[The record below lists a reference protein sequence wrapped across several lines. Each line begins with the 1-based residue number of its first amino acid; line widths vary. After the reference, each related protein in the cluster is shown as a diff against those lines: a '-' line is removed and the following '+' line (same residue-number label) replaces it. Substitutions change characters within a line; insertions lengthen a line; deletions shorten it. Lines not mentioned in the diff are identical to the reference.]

1 MCHPCALRVAF
12 FDYDNFSIF
21 ATDFGYINNM
31 SKHRGLLISGGVALL
46 ALGGVWL
53 YTKYGDRGASD
64 KEVTATTERVVR
76 PVDSLS
82 SSLSVDEAEELI
94 AEANNEVPVYDLYKD
109 YYTNNMIFEDVEAP
123 FNQGSEPLSQFI
135 DRFREDAAF
144 QRDRTSLGEGSSTPD
159 FGKLQIAIAP
169 PDSTYF
175 FAAWREL
182 APNEAA
188 FCKGYLGSEMIE
200 EYLFGRKDS
209 QSPWMLID
217 YFRADDAIF

>member
-1 MCHPCALRVAF
+1 MTLT
-12 FDYDNFSIF
+12 DYDNFSIF

-31 SKHRGLLISGGVALL
+31 WKHRGLLISGGVALL

-53 YTKYGDRGASD
+53 YTKYGDRGAND
-64 KEVTATTERVVR
+64 KEVVAATERVVR

-109 YYTNNMIFEDVEAP
+109 YYTNNMIFEDAEAP

-135 DRFREDAAF
+135 DRFREDAVF
-144 QRDRTSLGEGSSTPD
+144 QRARTSLGEGSSTPD

>member
-1 MCHPCALRVAF
+1 MAF
-12 FDYDNFSIF
+12 TDYDNFSIF

>member
-1 MCHPCALRVAF
+1 
-12 FDYDNFSIF
+12 
-21 ATDFGYINNM
+21 
-31 SKHRGLLISGGVALL
+31 
-46 ALGGVWL
+46 
-53 YTKYGDRGASD
+53 
-64 KEVTATTERVVR
+64 
-76 PVDSLS
+76 
-82 SSLSVDEAEELI
+82 
-94 AEANNEVPVYDLYKD
+94 
-109 YYTNNMIFEDVEAP
+109 MIFEDAEAP

-135 DRFREDAAF
+135 DRFREDAVF
-144 QRDRTSLGEGSSTPD
+144 QRARTSLGEGSSTPD

>member
-1 MCHPCALRVAF
+1 MAF
-12 FDYDNFSIF
+12 TDYDNFSIF

-31 SKHRGLLISGGVALL
+31 WKHRGLLISGGVALL

-53 YTKYGDRGASD
+53 YTKYRDGGGSD
-64 KEVTATTERVVR
+64 KEITTTTERVVR

-109 YYTNNMIFEDVEAP
+109 YYTNNMIFEDAEAP

-135 DRFREDAAF
+135 DRFREDATF
-144 QRDRTSLGEGSSTPD
+144 QRARTSLGEGSSTPD

>member
-1 MCHPCALRVAF
+1 MTLT
-12 FDYDNFSIF
+12 DYDNLGIF
-21 ATDFGYINNM
+21 ATDFQYFNNM

-64 KEVTATTERVVR
+64 KEITATTEQVVR

-109 YYTNNMIFEDVEAP
+109 YYTNNMIFEDAEAP

-135 DRFREDAAF
+135 DRFREDATF
-144 QRDRTSLGEGSSTPD
+144 QRARTSLGEGSSTPD

>member
-1 MCHPCALRVAF
+1 MTLT
-12 FDYDNFSIF
+12 DYDNFSIF

-31 SKHRGLLISGGVALL
+31 WKHRGLLISGGVALL

-53 YTKYGDRGASD
+53 YTKYGDRGAND
-64 KEVTATTERVVR
+64 KEVVAATERVVR

-94 AEANNEVPVYDLYKD
+94 AEANNEVPVYDLYND
-109 YYTNNMIFEDVEAP
+109 YYTNNMIFEDAEAP

-135 DRFREDAAF
+135 DRFREDAVF
-144 QRDRTSLGEGSSTPD
+144 QRARTSLGEGSSTPD

>member
-1 MCHPCALRVAF
+1 MAF
-12 FDYDNFSIF
+12 TDYDIFSIF
-21 ATDFGYINNM
+21 ATDFQYFNTM

-53 YTKYGDRGASD
+53 YTKYRDGGGSD
-64 KEVTATTERVVR
+64 KEITTTTERVVR

-135 DRFREDAAF
+135 DRFREDATF
-144 QRDRTSLGEGSSTPD
+144 QRARTSLGEGSSTPD

>member
-1 MCHPCALRVAF
+1 MAF
-12 FDYDNFSIF
+12 TDYDNFSIF

-135 DRFREDAAF
+135 DRFREDATF
-144 QRDRTSLGEGSSTPD
+144 QRARTSLGEGSSTPD

>member
-1 MCHPCALRVAF
+1 
-12 FDYDNFSIF
+12 
-21 ATDFGYINNM
+21 M
-31 SKHRGLLISGGVALL
+31 SKHRGLLISGGVALI

-53 YTKYGDRGASD
+53 YTKYRDGGSD
-64 KEVTATTERVVR
+64 KEIVATTDQVVR
-76 PVDSLS
+76 PVDSLPTR
-82 SSLSVDEAEELI
+82 LSVDEAEELI
-94 AEANNEVPVYDLYKD
+94 AIANDEVPLYDLYKD
-109 YYTNNMIFEDVEAP
+109 YYTNNMIFEDAEAP

-135 DRFREDAAF
+135 ARFREDTAF
-144 QRDRTSLGEGSSTPD
+144 QRARTSLDEASSTPD

-209 QSPWMLID
+209 QSHWMLID

>member
-1 MCHPCALRVAF
+1 MGWPF
-12 FDYDNFSIF
+12 IDYDNFSIF
-21 ATDFGYINNM
+21 ATDFQYFNTM

-64 KEVTATTERVVR
+64 KEITTTMERVVR

-135 DRFREDAAF
+135 DRFREDATF
-144 QRDRTSLGEGSSTPD
+144 QRARTSLGEGSSTPD

>member
-1 MCHPCALRVAF
+1 
-12 FDYDNFSIF
+12 
-21 ATDFGYINNM
+21 M

-53 YTKYGDRGASD
+53 YTKYGDRGAND
-64 KEVTATTERVVR
+64 KEVVATTERVVR

-135 DRFREDAAF
+135 DRFREDATF
-144 QRDRTSLGEGSSTPD
+144 QRARTSLGEGSSTPD

>member
-1 MCHPCALRVAF
+1 MPKRRSIKAVNRYLN
-12 FDYDNFSIF
+12 YFS
-21 ATDFGYINNM
+21 
-31 SKHRGLLISGGVALL
+31 
-46 ALGGVWL
+46 
-53 YTKYGDRGASD
+53 
-64 KEVTATTERVVR
+64 
-76 PVDSLS
+76 
-82 SSLSVDEAEELI
+82 
-94 AEANNEVPVYDLYKD
+94 
-109 YYTNNMIFEDVEAP
+109 
-123 FNQGSEPLSQFI
+123 
-135 DRFREDAAF
+135 RFREDAVF
-144 QRDRTSLGEGSSTPD
+144 QRARTSLGEGSSTPD

-217 YFRADDAIF
+217 YFRADDAISDGVVVPAIGCATTRVD

>member
-1 MCHPCALRVAF
+1 MGF
-12 FDYDNFSIF
+12 TDYDNFSIF

-64 KEVTATTERVVR
+64 KEIVTTTERVVR

-135 DRFREDAAF
+135 DRFREDATF
-144 QRDRTSLGEGSSTPD
+144 QRARTSLGEGSSTPD

>member
-1 MCHPCALRVAF
+1 MAF

-21 ATDFGYINNM
+21 ATDFQYFNNM

-64 KEVTATTERVVR
+64 KEITTTMERVVR

-94 AEANNEVPVYDLYKD
+94 AEANNEVPLYDLYKD
-109 YYTNNMIFEDVEAP
+109 YYTNNMIFEDAEAP

-135 DRFREDAAF
+135 DRFREDATF
-144 QRDRTSLGEGSSTPD
+144 QRARTSLGEGSSTPD

-217 YFRADDAIF
+217 YSRADDAIF

>member
-1 MCHPCALRVAF
+1 MTLT
-12 FDYDNFSIF
+12 DYDNFSIF

-31 SKHRGLLISGGVALL
+31 WKHRGLLISGGVALL

-53 YTKYGDRGASD
+53 YTKYGDRGAND
-64 KEVTATTERVVR
+64 KEVVAATERVVR

-109 YYTNNMIFEDVEAP
+109 YYTNNMIFEDAEAP

-135 DRFREDAAF
+135 GRFREDAVF
-144 QRDRTSLGEGSSTPD
+144 QRARTSLGEGSSTPD

>member
-1 MCHPCALRVAF
+1 MAF
-12 FDYDNFSIF
+12 TDYDNFSIF

-31 SKHRGLLISGGVALL
+31 WKHRGLLISGGVALL

-53 YTKYGDRGASD
+53 YTKYRDGGGSD
-64 KEVTATTERVVR
+64 KEITTTTERVVR

-109 YYTNNMIFEDVEAP
+109 YYTNNMIFEDAEAP

-144 QRDRTSLGEGSSTPD
+144 QRARTSLGEGSSTPD

>member
-1 MCHPCALRVAF
+1 MAF
-12 FDYDNFSIF
+12 TDYDNFSIF

-31 SKHRGLLISGGVALL
+31 WKHRGLLISGGVALL

-53 YTKYGDRGASD
+53 YTKYRDRSASD
-64 KEVTATTERVVR
+64 KEVAATTERVVR

-135 DRFREDAAF
+135 DRFREDATF
-144 QRDRTSLGEGSSTPD
+144 QRARTSLGEGSSTPD

>member
-1 MCHPCALRVAF
+1 MTLT
-12 FDYDNFSIF
+12 DYDNLGIF
-21 ATDFGYINNM
+21 ATDFQYFNTM

-64 KEVTATTERVVR
+64 KEIVTTTERVVR

-109 YYTNNMIFEDVEAP
+109 YYTNNMIFEDAEAP

-135 DRFREDAAF
+135 DRFREDAVF
-144 QRDRTSLGEGSSTPD
+144 QRARTSLGEGSSTPD

>member
-1 MCHPCALRVAF
+1 MAF
-12 FDYDNFSIF
+12 TDYDNFSIF

-53 YTKYGDRGASD
+53 YTKYRDRGASD

-109 YYTNNMIFEDVEAP
+109 YYTNNMIFEDAEAP